1 MRIAN
6 SMNVAEYA
14 RKFAHG
20 HLSFLGPG
28 SEKKKVRNSH
38 KPSGEWDRVAENMMI
53 NFSESGHP
61 VFLGSSAL
69 ERGAFKKL
77 KEKRKCQYIFC
88 GDDETADVFCRT
100 IISVNQLSIYG
111 AVADICDEL
120 VWRLSGCSESRR
132 KPVAEK
138 NSETMVLP
146 TELSTTNGTP
156 RSNERVQ
163 GNLLRDCQRKFAN
176 QIIFN

>member
-1 MRIAN
+1 
-6 SMNVAEYA
+6 
-14 RKFAHG
+14 
-20 HLSFLGPG
+20 
-28 SEKKKVRNSH
+28 
-38 KPSGEWDRVAENMMI
+38 MI

-69 ERGAFKKL
+69 EREAFKKI
-77 KEKRKCQYIFC
+77 KEKKKCQYIFC

-100 IISVNQLSIYG
+100 IISVNRLSIRG

-120 VWRLSGCSESRR
+120 VWRLSGCSEGTR

-138 NSETMVLP
+138 NSQTMVLP
-146 TELSTTNGTP
+146 TELSRTNKTP

-163 GNLLRDCQRKFAN
+163 GNLLRGYQRKFAN
-176 QIIFN
+176 QIIFQLIKLCSNASITKTVAKGQYFTTLDDAELDKLGY